1 MLMMLKAGNYV
12 RDDVV
17 SSTIQLISE
26 TSSQQVY
33 MAQQLWQAL
42 ERDTADRQPL
52 TQVATWCIGEY
63 GDSLLY
69 SPDSPVKVTQ
79 AVHSSLDSRESRSN
93 VLPLSYA

>member
-1 MLMMLKAGNYV
+1 MFKLIEIHVLEQAGNYV

-26 TSSQQVY
+26 TTAQQEYIV
-33 MAQQLWQAL
+33 QQLWVAL

-63 GDSLLY
+63 GNLLLY
-69 SPDSPVKVTQ
+69 GTESSVKVNIKHTFF
-79 AVHSSLDSRESRSN
+79 AL
-93 VLPLSYA
+93 

>member
-1 MLMMLKAGNYV
+1 M

-26 TSSQQVY
+26 TPAQQAY
-33 MAQQLWQAL
+33 ISQQLWQAL
-42 ERDTADRQPL
+42 EQDTADRQPL

-69 SPDSPVKVTQ
+69 SPDSPVKVGLIFTLLNIII
-79 AVHSSLDSRESRSN
+79 SS
-93 VLPLSYA
+93 